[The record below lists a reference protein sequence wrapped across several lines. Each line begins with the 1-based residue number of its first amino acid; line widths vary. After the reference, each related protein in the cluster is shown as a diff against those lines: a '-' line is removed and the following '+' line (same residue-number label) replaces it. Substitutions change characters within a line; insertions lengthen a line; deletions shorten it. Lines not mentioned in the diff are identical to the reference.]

1 MSKISNLSPSDVF
14 RRALNAPELVFGRSS
29 APDHAVR
36 AYDAPQAH
44 QSAGEGTLPPRIPI
58 PSPFNAFSISI
69 LRPLHN
75 KIPGH
80 ACVAQD
86 AAMCTFARPW
96 IKNSEVISHRYIYSS
111 RCFCSSCY
119 WGWGRPLQKG
129 LKLRRFKSDRDEIWH
144 ECSSNINN
152 HRLTR
157 GRLLLVLLRHMC
169 LLGQLEADHDQ
180 RPFRF
185 LKNINNN
192 GHESFDYTVV
202 ICHRCL
208 SLNVC
213 LSVCVY
219 LSVFVR
225 VCRSTTQC

>member
-1 MSKISNLSPSDVF
+1 MWLNTCHKNVKNIEFVAIRCVPSSSKCTRTRF
-14 RRALNAPELVFGRSS
+14 RPELCSGPRCSS
-29 APDHAVR
+29 LRRPPPGPLVGWGGD
-36 AYDAPQAH
+36 
-44 QSAGEGTLPPRIPI
+44 LPPRIPI

-157 GRLLLVLLRHMC
+157 ARLLLVLLHGRLSIPCCSMLRHMC
-169 LLGQLEADHDQ
+169 LLG
-180 RPFRF
+180 
-185 LKNINNN
+185 
-192 GHESFDYTVV
+192 
-202 ICHRCL
+202 
-208 SLNVC
+208 
-213 LSVCVY
+213 
-219 LSVFVR
+219 
-225 VCRSTTQC
+225 